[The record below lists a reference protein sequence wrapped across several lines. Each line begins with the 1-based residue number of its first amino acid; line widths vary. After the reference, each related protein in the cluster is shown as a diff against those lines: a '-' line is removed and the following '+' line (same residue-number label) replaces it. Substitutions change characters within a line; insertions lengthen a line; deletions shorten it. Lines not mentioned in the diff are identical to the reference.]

1 MARLLGRFGQLAR
14 RLNPSGATKVALGRS
29 GRATKSVVVKLHP
42 RRLARAVREFRRIG
56 SADLAR
62 LARGVGRGAK
72 GLVVL
77 ATAPELLIAAG
88 LRSLRSGCSRCYSKC
103 SFRYCRNR
111 KGVGSPAPPRRPRP
125 PHPTGGGETQNAPR
139 SGLQGLQDGENGPE
153 SAPQGPVR
161 AVRGLQ
167 DAPNTAA
174 GRVRGTSGKLRAVG
188 APLTADRELR
198 RGRGRGKSQRSQPPP
213 RSRLGPRSGIR

>member
-125 PHPTGGGETQNAPR
+125 PHPTGGGRDAERAQERPTGPTGRRERPGERAPGTRQSGTGPPGRPEHGRWAR
-139 SGLQGLQDGENGPE
+139 SGYFGKATGRRSASNG
-153 SAPQGPVR
+153 
-161 AVRGLQ
+161 
-167 DAPNTAA
+167 
-174 GRVRGTSGKLRAVG
+174 
-188 APLTADRELR
+188 
-198 RGRGRGKSQRSQPPP
+198 
-213 RSRLGPRSGIR
+213 RSRAPEG